1 MKNRFLNALLGIIM
15 LLILTP
21 MMYLVSIYIIELIK
35 MEDEITFSASIFIS
49 FISSP
54 LVFYALAGSVYV
66 FIFNRMP
73 KFKEIIIKY
82 LAMLMIAS
90 FIVSFPI
97 PFYIDYKLK
106 NDGYVVCDRISWM
119 SPNTYVKDLSL
130 CK

>member
-1 MKNRFLNALLGIIM
+1 MKNRLLKTLGAIIV

-21 MMYLVSIYIIELIK
+21 MMCLVNIYIIELIK

-54 LVFYALAGSVYV
+54 LVFYALAGSIYV

-90 FIVSFPI
+90 FIVSLPVS
-97 PFYIDYKLK
+97 FYVDYKLK
-106 NDGYVVCDRISWM
+106 SKGYVVCDRISWM

-130 CK
+130 CR

>member
-1 MKNRFLNALLGIIM
+1 MKNRLLKTLGAIIV

-21 MMYLVSIYIIELIK
+21 MMCLVNIYIIELIK

-54 LVFYALAGSVYV
+54 LVFYALVGSIYV

-90 FIVSFPI
+90 FIVSLPVS
-97 PFYIDYKLK
+97 FYVDYKLK
-106 NDGYVVCDRISWM
+106 SKGYVVCDRISWM